1 MHTQH
6 YDTVQA
12 RANNMQAGQI
22 NNMMQTHP
30 YPALSQLSHVY
41 EQQQSAKD
49 LNKYASLKAVAAKA
63 NGDFLNKQHRHLVE
77 LAAKGNLPLHP
88 IRMEHV
94 EPTATYVTEVP
105 CIKQNGQK
113 PKSIKG
119 NVSHPAMAYSSNTI
133 ANPGMLRSWE
143 AAETAGR
150 RKTYNPRKMCM
161 VEQVNEL
168 HTARSH
174 HYLPTQPYF
183 VTNSKTEVTV

>member
-1 MHTQH
+1 G
-6 YDTVQA
+6 
-12 RANNMQAGQI
+12 GQI
-22 NNMMQTHP
+22 NSMMQMHP
-30 YPALSQLSHVY
+30 YPALSQLSNVF

-49 LNKYASLKAVAAKA
+49 INKYASLKAVAAKA
-63 NGDFLNKQHRHLVE
+63 NGDVLNKQHRHLVE
-77 LAAKGNLPLHP
+77 LVAKGSLPLQP

-94 EPTATYVTEVP
+94 EPTASYVTEAS
-105 CIKQNGQK
+105 CLKQNGQK
-113 PKSIKG
+113 PKSVKA
-119 NVSHPAMAYSSNTI
+119 NVSRPAMAYSSNTI

-143 AAETAGR
+143 NADSASR
-150 RKTYNPRKMCM
+150 RKTYGPRKVCM